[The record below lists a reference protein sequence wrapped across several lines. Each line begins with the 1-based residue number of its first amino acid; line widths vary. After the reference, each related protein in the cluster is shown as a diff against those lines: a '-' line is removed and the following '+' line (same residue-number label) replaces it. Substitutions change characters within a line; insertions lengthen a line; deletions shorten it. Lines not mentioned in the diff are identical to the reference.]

1 MKEYDKKQVVDVLNR
16 ILESEL
22 AGVIRY
28 AHYSFLVYG
37 YNRIPIVSWL
47 REQATE
53 SQTHAQL
60 AGEMI
65 TQLGPIPR
73 SGLDGCST
81 ATSMTSARFLPS
93 RWSMKPMPSH
103 STRTC

>member
-28 AHYSFLVYG
+28 THYSFLVYG

-47 REQATE
+47 REQASE
-53 SQTHAQL
+53 SQMHV
-60 AGEMI
+60 
-65 TQLGPIPR
+65 R
-73 SGLDGCST
+73 
-81 ATSMTSARFLPS
+81 
-93 RWSMKPMPSH
+93 
-103 STRTC
+103 